1 MDSFYFAVIRADLK
15 KAPCFYTGSF
25 FIFDKMCFS
34 HYDKINEN
42 DYHIKGS

>member
-1 MDSFYFAVIRADLK
+1 MVIGEFSTDGSLDLTRELFY
-15 KAPCFYTGSF
+15 
-25 FIFDKMCFS
+25 FDKMCFS